1 LGAGEAGKPDEL
13 SPFPAIRPVGIGA
26 PWQWLREG
34 WRDFRR
40 APGPSL
46 FYGVVL
52 ASMGMVLTQF
62 AGHGAI
68 ELAFLTG
75 FLIVGPFLLMGLYD
89 ISRRLRGA
97 ERVDIGLTLFAWKAN
112 APAIGFFAM
121 ILALLLAVWLRISV
135 VVVALFFPDGVP
147 SGAALASA
155 LLSSPDGLMFV
166 GAYACAGLGFALFVF
181 ATSVVSLPMLLDRP
195 SMDALTAMITSFNAL
210 RLNTAPMLL
219 WAAIVVVLTAF
230 GFASFYAGLVVVLPV
245 IGHATWHAYRETVE
259 GNA

>member
-13 SPFPAIRPVGIGA
+13 SPFPAIRLVGIGA
-26 PWQWLREG
+26 PWKWLREG

-40 APGPSL
+40 APGPSV

-52 ASMGMVLTQF
+52 ASMGVVLTQF

-97 ERVDIGLTLFAWKAN
+97 ERVDLGLTLFAWKAN

-135 VVVALFFPDGVP
+135 VVVALFFPDG
-147 SGAALASA
+147 
-155 LLSSPDGLMFV
+155 LMFV

-195 SMDALTAMITSFNAL
+195 NMDALTAMITSFNAL